1 MIAMH
6 TTTPTTQ
13 PATTTVTLDE
23 ESSLPVCALSLTLEE
38 VITVDITNVL
48 VVDMFEFDPVY
59 VVVDLISV
67 TIVNITDITVVG
79 ITGVIE
85 VDITGV
91 MVVDITDVTLSLPSP
106 VIKLKF

>member
-1 MIAMH
+1 M
-6 TTTPTTQ
+6 
-13 PATTTVTLDE
+13 
-23 ESSLPVCALSLTLEE
+23 
-38 VITVDITNVL
+38 VDITDVL
-48 VVDMFEFDPVY
+48 VVDMFDPVY
-59 VVVDLISV
+59 VVVDLISI

>member
-23 ESSLPVCALSLTLEE
+23 NSSLPVCALSLTLEG
-38 VITVDITNVL
+38 VITVDITDVL

-59 VVVDLISV
+59 VVVDVTGV
-67 TIVNITDITVVG
+67 TIVDIPDVTVVG
-79 ITGVIE
+79 
-85 VDITGV
+85 
-91 MVVDITDVTLSLPSP
+91 ITDVTLSLPSP
-106 VIKLKF
+106 VHWQ